1 MDDTQIAVQCETLKS
16 LCNDARLFNWTNTM
30 PGINVYVLVCVRVC
44 VVDLFLLYDG
54 VGFNEA
60 FRQLLHKTNIYTW
73 THTHRH
79 TLNKRNSKKIAKGVI
94 IVCYWFTRWKFVD
107 CLFFF
112 SLFFCCSKASLS
124 LRVICLFSL
133 IQFQIK
139 FNWSISTR

>member
-1 MDDTQIAVQCETLKS
+1 M
-16 LCNDARLFNWTNTM
+16 M
-30 PGINVYVLVCVRVC
+30 LVCSTEQIQCLESMCMCLCACVC
-44 VVDLFLLYDG
+44 VWWIFFFCTMALVSMKPFDNYYI
-54 VGFNEA
+54 
-60 FRQLLHKTNIYTW
+60 KPTYTHE
-73 THTHRH
+73 HTHRH
-79 TLNKRNSKKIAKGVI
+79 TLNKRNSKKIARGVI

-124 LRVICLFSL
+124 LGLICLFSL

>member
-1 MDDTQIAVQCETLKS
+1 M
-16 LCNDARLFNWTNTM
+16 M
-30 PGINVYVLVCVRVC
+30 LVCSTEQIQCLESMCMCLCACVC
-44 VVDLFLLYDG
+44 VWWIFFFCTMALVSMKPFDNYYI
-54 VGFNEA
+54 
-60 FRQLLHKTNIYTW
+60 KPTYTHE
-73 THTHRH
+73 HTHRH

-112 SLFFCCSKASLS
+112 SLFFLLFESVFITWYYLS
-124 LRVICLFSL
+124 FQFDSVWFSL